1 MTKIKFFKKNSIFVG
16 FECSG
21 HTGYDDYGKDIL
33 CASISA
39 LTQGCALG
47 VTKTL
52 GIDAGIVRRDGDG
65 YIKMELPADLSEE
78 KLQNA
83 SMLMAVLYDAMSD
96 LKGGYPKYIKMEV
109 IENVY

>member
-1 MTKIKFFKKNSIFVG
+1 MTKIKFFKKCNIFVG

-39 LTQGCALG
+39 LTQGCVLG

-52 GIDAGIVRRDGDG
+52 NIGAKVTKMDSDG
-65 YIKMELPADLSEE
+65 YLKMELPSDLGQAKAE
-78 KLQNA
+78 KA
-83 SMLMAVLYDAMSD
+83 SLIISVLYDAMCD
-96 LKGGYPKYIKMEV
+96 LKNGYPKYIKMEV

>member
-1 MTKIKFFKKNSIFVG
+1 MTKIKFFKKSNIFVG

-21 HTGYDDYGKDIL
+21 HAGYDDYGKDIL

-39 LTQGCALG
+39 LTLGCVLG

-52 GIDAGIVRRDGDG
+52 GISASVSRKDNDG
-65 YIKMELPADLSEE
+65 YLKMELPNGLSEDKLKSADLLIS
-78 KLQNA
+78 
-83 SMLMAVLYDAMSD
+83 VLYEALSD
-96 LKGGYPKYIKMEV
+96 LKNGYPKYIKMEV